1 MESLMDLEKYVE
13 DAVAH
18 FMTKMN
24 ELQGQSVDMGNWVQL
39 FAFCWLN
46 PSLQLFQNVYLD

>member
-1 MESLMDLEKYVE
+1 MDLEKYVE